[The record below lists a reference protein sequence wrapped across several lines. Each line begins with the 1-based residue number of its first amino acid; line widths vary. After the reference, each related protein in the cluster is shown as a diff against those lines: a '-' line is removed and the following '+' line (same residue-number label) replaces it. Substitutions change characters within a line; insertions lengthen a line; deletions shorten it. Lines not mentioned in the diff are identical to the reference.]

1 MSSSSDS
8 VTFSNLNANC
18 KRVHNRLAVWAVST
32 VGFSIQERKTMPSH
46 ELNRQ
51 SQSDFNSLIDTCD
64 LVILCSQGGF
74 RADVPLAHE
83 IVAIK
88 RLVKQFY
95 NTNVE
100 KVNGIIRLLYFTL
113 YYILLM
119 EDCCVVCIVA
129 CLIGLEEVDRDETS
143 VSQHLRSKLHQGQW
157 FYRRRCHSQLLQTPL
172 GIQEE

>member
-8 VTFSNLNANC
+8 FTLSNLNANC

-51 SQSDFNSLIDTCD
+51 SQSDFNILIDTCD
-64 LVILCSQGGF
+64 LVILCSQRGF
-74 RADVPLAHE
+74 RADVPLPHE
-83 IVAIK
+83 IAAIK

-95 NTNVE
+95 NTNIE
-100 KVNGIIRLLYFTL
+100 KVNSIKVLHYFTL
-113 YYILLM
+113 YYKLLM

-129 CLIGLEEVDRDETS
+129 LFIGVEKVD
-143 VSQHLRSKLHQGQW
+143 
-157 FYRRRCHSQLLQTPL
+157 
-172 GIQEE
+172 